1 MKQYEAIGVIET
13 QYFTR
18 AMAFLDDVLKV
29 ADVEFL
35 TSENYLGGRL
45 VTLII
50 GGSVSSVDVALD
62 VVRQNAG
69 KQGDNAL
76 KMALLITNPHEE
88 IMKYVVPK
96 KVNKKKVVAEKAPK
110 KSNVTKTKAKT
121 GKSK

>member
-18 AMAFLDDVLKV
+18 ALAFLDDVLKV

-50 GGSVSSVDVALD
+50 GGSVSSIDVALD
-62 VVRQNAG
+62 VVRQNAQR
-69 KQGDNAL
+69 QGDDAL
-76 KMALLITNPHEE
+76 KMACMITNPHEE
-88 IMKYVVPK
+88 IMKYIIPK
-96 KVNKKKVVAEKAPK
+96 KVNKKKATT
-110 KSNVTKTKAKT
+110 NKTK
-121 GKSK
+121 